1 MVFVE
6 VITTGSS
13 NANIKNDASCSSTNN
28 SEPTSTT
35 SNDAVVVRIY
45 RVYFI
50 LQFSFEIFNVFRL
63 I

>member
-13 NANIKNDASCSSTNN
+13 NFNKTDASCSSTNN

-50 LQFSFEIFNVFRL
+50 LHLSFQILNFFRL